1 MDLHYQS
8 SSEFC
13 AGHVMFPELSK
24 KYGYKTVEECY
35 ADRHN
40 HRQEWYEMISGY
52 CGSDLAR
59 LGREIFQ
66 KFDIYCGLRNKREW
80 SSMKNEGVY
89 DYAIWVD
96 RSDYLEKED
105 ETSNS
110 MQPWMADFFI
120 DNNGTIADLEYNVKT
135 LITHRLV

>member
-1 MDLHYQS
+1 
-8 SSEFC
+8 
-13 AGHVMFPELSK
+13 
-24 KYGYKTVEECY
+24 
-35 ADRHN
+35 
-40 HRQEWYEMISGY
+40 
-52 CGSDLAR
+52 
-59 LGREIFQ
+59 
-66 KFDIYCGLRNKREW
+66 
-80 SSMKNEGVY
+80 MKNEGVY